1 MMLKGYELKKC
12 LKQLGKKFFLPDEII
27 RRLLHEKMIVEEL
40 YDLESRQFHR
50 NMIAMLCFDS
60 MGSLH
65 HPDAKVYLATCKLE
79 LMTAD
84 PLVLDVI
91 EYCTLVDQRYN
102 IYDYRLG
109 KNTEEVS
116 KNLSMRDWKEKYEGY
131 LQDGKDFEKEDIY
144 SKEIGGYTL
153 EAVIEDSFLSEI
165 GENGYT
171 EKVGPT
177 GLRGKLI
184 QQIKIIGEEKYL
196 YEYMEEENL
205 DGSVVG
211 TYVPCSTW
219 MKVKYLNNSRWSEV
233 QSDYDTW
240 CEEIVGETEEDD
252 LRNTNYIYEY
262 ALVID
267 PHGDSYYM

>member
-1 MMLKGYELKKC
+1 MLKGYELKKC

-60 MGSLH
+60 IGSLH
-65 HPDAKVYLATCKLE
+65 HPDAKVYLTTCKLME
-79 LMTAD
+79 SAD
-84 PLVLDVI
+84 PLALEAL
-91 EYCTLVDQRYN
+91 EYCTLVEQRDN

-109 KNTEEVS
+109 INTEEVT
-116 KNLSMRDWKEKYEGY
+116 KNLSMRDWKKKYEAY
-131 LQDGKDFEKEDIY
+131 LRDGKDFEKEDIY
-144 SKEIGGYTL
+144 SKEIDGDTL
-153 EAVIEDSFLSEI
+153 EAVIEDSFISGD
-165 GENGYT
+165 GENGYLD
-171 EKVGPT
+171 KVGPT

-205 DGSVVG
+205 DGSVLG
-211 TYVPCSTW
+211 TYVPCSLW
-219 MKVKYLNNSRWSEV
+219 MKVKYVNNSSWREV

-262 ALVID
+262 ALVVD
-267 PHGDSYYM
+267 PNGDSYYM